1 MPWTATPTFNN
12 GAVLQASQLQILSD
26 NLSFLHGYI
35 SGANPAMTSVVL
47 TIDGDCYFVIRH
59 LHRYMRILYLCQ
71 NDIKVYY
78 DATEV
83 FHDGAPDGGVA
94 ESTYVDLNPFGLTV
108 GQLYT
113 IKCTM
118 DSGTV
123 YFIYESDT
131 N

>member
-1 MPWTATPTFNN
+1 MAWTNPPTFSTDD
-12 GAVLQASQLQILSD
+12 VLSASNLNILSD
-26 NLSFLHGYI
+26 DLSFLHGYV

-47 TIDGDCYFVIRH
+47 TVDGDCFFVVRH
-59 LHRYMRILYLCQ
+59 LHRYMRILYMCQ

-78 DATEV
+78 DSTEV
-83 FHDGAPDGGVA
+83 FHDGAPNGSIP
-94 ESTYVDLNPFGLTV
+94 ESTYVDLNSFGLTV

-113 IKCTM
+113 IRCLM